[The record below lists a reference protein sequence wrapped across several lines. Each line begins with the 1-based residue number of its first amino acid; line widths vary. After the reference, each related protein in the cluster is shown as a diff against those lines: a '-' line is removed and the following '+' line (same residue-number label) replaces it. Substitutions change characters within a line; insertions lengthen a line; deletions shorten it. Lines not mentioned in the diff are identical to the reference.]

1 MKVGDMVKPKPG
13 IWGGPDAYWDG
24 HPQNYIGLVI
34 NVDNDDKAPG
44 CIIVLNPKDGSLHQ
58 WHISR
63 LRFIA

>member
-1 MKVGDMVKPKPG
+1 MVKPKPG
-13 IWGGPDAYWDG
+13 IWEGKDANFSKG

-34 NVDNDDKAPG
+34 NDDNDDKAPG
-44 CIIVLNPKDGSLHQ
+44 CVVVLNPKDGSLHQ